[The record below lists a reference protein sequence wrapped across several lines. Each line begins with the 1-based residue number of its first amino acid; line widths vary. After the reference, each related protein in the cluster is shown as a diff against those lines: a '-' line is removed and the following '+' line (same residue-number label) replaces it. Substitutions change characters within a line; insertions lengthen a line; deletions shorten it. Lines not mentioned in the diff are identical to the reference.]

1 MTNRMFWSCFTF
13 CIVFSIVN
21 KFSDGY
27 KVVEHDLDV
36 AASDKHEWE
45 KGDDEDHY
53 YEEHD
58 EKGEKGK
65 KGYKG
70 EHG

>member
-1 MTNRMFWSCFTF
+1 MSRWTMWSFAFVITI
-13 CIVFSIVN
+13 IVVN
-21 KFSDGY
+21 SCNGY
-27 KVVEHDLDV
+27 RVYDHDLDT

-45 KGDDEDHY
+45 KGDDEHHY
-53 YEEHD
+53 SEED
-58 EKGEKGK
+58 EEKGEKAE